1 MDSQE
6 PRLETHDDGVKFV
19 MDVFRSMGGRVLPPI
34 RPCHIPRYT
43 PLTIERDN
51 FFMDFENSCLE
62 YNWHIQPQPFDGGLF
77 DSLSFYWNKP
87 HPKGLKRH
95 EDPEWAAMIQSQV
108 YPHHSDVDW
117 EEYVEWVENG
127 GGDEWFRESDDESEE
142 KLYIEEE
149 GSRLESP
156 SPLYCEGCL
165 DPRDFDHTICWRSLP
180 VDEFNRVLV
189 ALGTCEFCQNKL
201 TAERTKM
208 STIQEPEPCNKWQK
222 LSQGILDYNRSTTML
237 ADLGCKPSDLQ

>member
-1 MDSQE
+1 MTRQE
-6 PRLETHDDGVKFV
+6 GRLETHDDGVKFV

-43 PLTIERDN
+43 PLAIERDN

-62 YNWHIQPQPFDGGLF
+62 CNWHTQPQPFDSPF

-87 HPKGLKRH
+87 HPKGPKRH

-127 GGDEWFRESDDESEE
+127 GGDEWFQEEQTLFCTKHQQGPLDVWYDCDECCQEE
-142 KLYIEEE
+142 TRPTADRLILVPL
-149 GSRLESP
+149 GSLN
-156 SPLYCEGCL
+156 G
-165 DPRDFDHTICWRSLP
+165 H
-180 VDEFNRVLV
+180 
-189 ALGTCEFCQNKL
+189 
-201 TAERTKM
+201 
-208 STIQEPEPCNKWQK
+208 
-222 LSQGILDYNRSTTML
+222 
-237 ADLGCKPSDLQ
+237 